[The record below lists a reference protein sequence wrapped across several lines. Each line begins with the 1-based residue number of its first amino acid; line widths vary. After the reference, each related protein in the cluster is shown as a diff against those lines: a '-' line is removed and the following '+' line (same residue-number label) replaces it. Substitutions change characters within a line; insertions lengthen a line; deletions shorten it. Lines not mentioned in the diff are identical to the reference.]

1 MEKKEEVSRVEN
13 TKKILDGLGMLLL
26 YVTIAVW
33 NLIVGANEKGL
44 RIFPMCILM
53 IFMVC
58 YLMIRKIILKQKMV
72 VKNKI
77 DLCVLLFMC
86 STVLPLIFRTYCS
99 FQGTIEFIL
108 KYFFVYAVYLVV
120 RNTVD
125 SQKKVNALVLV
136 TLLSSII
143 IAVIGIDVQHGGYLN
158 WLLNKYN
165 LAYTYCYALVASFGY
180 ANTVA
185 IYFSCCIF
193 LAIYEIQNVN
203 RKFVKVFCGLY
214 LVLAFYIVF
223 QTLSRSVF
231 VLLLGTIFVYFVL
244 YYSSKLLKYKKRLF
258 LVLGSGTVFAI
269 LGLAFIFGVA
279 VKVSKPY
286 ELSGDYDQRN
296 FNYDFKPNQE
306 YTIDLEL
313 SSKGR
318 VQVEIL
324 EVNTY
329 FNSKVLAV
337 KNVKPGEEKVSLKF
351 TTTENL
357 YQIDMGVWDLDS
369 QKVVLNK
376 CYIEGEEYPLNYKY
390 LPYQIGKAITMY
402 SANDKSI
409 VQRTHFWK
417 DCLKMA
423 KMSPVIGQGGDTWKK
438 LSQVV
443 QDYPYGIKE
452 THSYFFELLI
462 CYGVV
467 GVTLYLVLIVALN
480 IKVVKDCLT
489 NKSNRYGKLAILF
502 GLDLIILHSLCFDF
516 DLSFVVILMTVFAYM
531 GILMYDDSQNL
542 QKSNVWDFGVFGFL
556 GVLVIVL
563 LMANMAQDLITDK
576 KLKKEVGFYIAYAEY
591 DYIDQCI
598 KEDENFEE
606 NLQKLQ
612 KFIKNEPYFFQRE
625 NYEMYWNEL
634 LENLDQM
641 DEKKIAEYIAFMNDV
656 YRNIKPVMGM
666 YIDTIVPRVT
676 TMQKAYVTLSEKEYH
691 EENLVREIEA
701 LNHIIQEQYETNKK
715 NILDQDRNGYDSNM
729 IESIMEEYESVLG
742 I

>member
-1 MEKKEEVSRVEN
+1 M
-13 TKKILDGLGMLLL
+13 
-26 YVTIAVW
+26 
-33 NLIVGANEKGL
+33 
-44 RIFPMCILM
+44 
-53 IFMVC
+53 
-58 YLMIRKIILKQKMV
+58 
-72 VKNKI
+72 
-77 DLCVLLFMC
+77 
-86 STVLPLIFRTYCS
+86 
-99 FQGTIEFIL
+99 
-108 KYFFVYAVYLVV
+108 
-120 RNTVD
+120 
-125 SQKKVNALVLV
+125 
-136 TLLSSII
+136 
-143 IAVIGIDVQHGGYLN
+143 
-158 WLLNKYN
+158 
-165 LAYTYCYALVASFGY
+165 
-180 ANTVA
+180 
-185 IYFSCCIF
+185 
-193 LAIYEIQNVN
+193 
-203 RKFVKVFCGLY
+203 
-214 LVLAFYIVF
+214 
-223 QTLSRSVF
+223 
-231 VLLLGTIFVYFVL
+231 
-244 YYSSKLLKYKKRLF
+244 
-258 LVLGSGTVFAI
+258 
-269 LGLAFIFGVA
+269 
-279 VKVSKPY
+279 
-286 ELSGDYDQRN
+286 
-296 FNYDFKPNQE
+296 
-306 YTIDLEL
+306 
-313 SSKGR
+313 
-318 VQVEIL
+318 
-324 EVNTY
+324 
-329 FNSKVLAV
+329 
-337 KNVKPGEEKVSLKF
+337 
-351 TTTENL
+351 
-357 YQIDMGVWDLDS
+357 
-369 QKVVLNK
+369 
-376 CYIEGEEYPLNYKY
+376 
-390 LPYQIGKAITMY
+390 
-402 SANDKSI
+402 
-409 VQRTHFWK
+409 
-417 DCLKMA
+417 
-423 KMSPVIGQGGDTWKK
+423 
-438 LSQVV
+438 
-443 QDYPYGIKE
+443 
-452 THSYFFELLI
+452 
-462 CYGVV
+462 
-467 GVTLYLVLIVALN
+467 TLYLVLIVALN